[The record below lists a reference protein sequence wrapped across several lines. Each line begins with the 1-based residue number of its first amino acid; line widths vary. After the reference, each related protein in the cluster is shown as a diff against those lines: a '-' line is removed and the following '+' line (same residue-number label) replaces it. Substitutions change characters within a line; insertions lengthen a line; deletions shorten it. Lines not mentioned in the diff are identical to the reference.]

1 MVLMERYK
9 KIREVGLILNHKII
23 ESCLDHDTLY
33 SSAKLLGILKGDL
46 FVFDSE
52 DEASVLMDFA
62 LHEYKLNG
70 RSAVEIYRE
79 KVGGQNEVEKEIL
92 AALPSAYASLF
103 EIGTVSGNTII
114 LKDLLKE
121 EDRFITLL
129 DIGFSLTCTPGM
141 LIFIRVVP
149 FKDFNMTSGISFL
162 FRGSLK
168 KYLIRRYRR
177 ISKKIE
183 SDSDSMK
190 RFIAFF
196 KLNSECGEEVR
207 YEPFWK

>member
-1 MVLMERYK
+1 MGLMERYK
-9 KIREVGLILNHKII
+9 KIREVGLILHHKII
-23 ESCLDHDTLY
+23 ESYLDHDILY

-62 LHEYKLNG
+62 LHEYKLNH

-79 KVGGQNEVEKEIL
+79 KVGGQNEAEKEIL
-92 AALPSAYASLF
+92 ASLPSAYTSLF
-103 EIGTVSGNTII
+103 EIVAISGNTMI

-121 EDRFITLL
+121 EDRFIRLL
-129 DIGFSLTCTPGM
+129 DIGFSLTGTPGM

-190 RFIAFF
+190 RFIVFF
-196 KLNSECGEEVR
+196 KLNRECGEEVR
-207 YEPFWK
+207 YEQSWK

>member
-1 MVLMERYK
+1 MSIMERYK
-9 KIREVGLILNHKII
+9 KIRELGLVLNHKMI
-23 ESCLDHDTLY
+23 ESCLDHDILC
-33 SSAKLLGILKGDL
+33 SSAKLLGILKGDQL
-46 FVFDSE
+46 VFDSE
-52 DEASVLMDFA
+52 DETSVLMDFA

-79 KVGGQNEVEKEIL
+79 KVGGQNEVENEIL
-92 AALPSAYASLF
+92 ASLPSAYTSLF
-103 EIGTVSGNTII
+103 EIVAISGNTII

-121 EDRFITLL
+121 EDRFIKLI
-129 DIGFSLTCTPGM
+129 DIGFSSTGIPGM
-141 LIFIRVVP
+141 LTFIRIVP
-149 FKDFNMTSGISFL
+149 FKDFNITSGISFT
-162 FRGSLK
+162 FRSSLK

-196 KLNSECGEEVR
+196 KLNRECGEEVE
-207 YEPFWK
+207 YMPLWK

>member
-1 MVLMERYK
+1 MSLMERYK
-9 KIREVGLILNHKII
+9 KIREIGLPLNHKMI
-23 ESCLDHDTLY
+23 ESCLDHDILY
-33 SSAKLLGILKGDL
+33 SSAKLLGILKGDQ

-52 DEASVLMDFA
+52 DETSVLMDFA

-70 RSAVEIYRE
+70 RNVAQIYRE
-79 KVGGQNEVEKEIL
+79 EVGGQNEVENEIL
-92 AALPSAYASLF
+92 AALPSAYTSLF
-103 EIGTVSGNTII
+103 EIVAISRKTII

-121 EDRFITLL
+121 EDRFIRLI
-129 DIGFSLTCTPGM
+129 DIGFSLTGTPGM
-141 LIFIRVVP
+141 LTFIRVVP

-162 FRGSLK
+162 FRGSDK

-196 KLNSECGEEVR
+196 KLNRECGEEVV
-207 YEPFWK
+207 YEQCWK

>member
-1 MVLMERYK
+1 MEKYK
-9 KIREVGLILNHKII
+9 KIREVGMKLNHKII
-23 ESCLDHDTLY
+23 ESCLDHEILY

-70 RSAVEIYRE
+70 RSVVETYRE
-79 KVGGQNEVEKEIL
+79 KVGGQNEVENEIL
-92 AALPSAYASLF
+92 ASLPSAYTSLF
-103 EIGTVSGNTII
+103 EIVAISGNTLI

-121 EDRFITLL
+121 EDRFIRLS
-129 DIGFSLTCTPGM
+129 DIGFSLTGTPGM
-141 LIFIRVVP
+141 LMFIRVVA
-149 FKDFNMTSGISFL
+149 FEDFNMTSGISFL
-162 FRGSLK
+162 FRCSLK

-183 SDSDSMK
+183 SGSDSMK

-196 KLNSECGEEVR
+196 RLNRECGEEVV
-207 YEPFWK
+207 YEQFWK